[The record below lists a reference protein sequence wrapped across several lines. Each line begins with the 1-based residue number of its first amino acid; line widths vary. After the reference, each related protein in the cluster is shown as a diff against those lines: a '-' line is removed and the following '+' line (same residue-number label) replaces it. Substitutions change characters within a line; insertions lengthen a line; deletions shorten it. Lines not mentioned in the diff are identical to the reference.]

1 MKFFKYLAWM
11 ATTLICSL
19 GARASTSEVLVGVYD
34 LPPHII
40 IPAQG
45 TPQGAAPQFLNKYV
59 FQKSPLKVHW
69 VAAHFARTMIDLE
82 NGRLDMVLLV
92 AKTSERENKY
102 IFSESPLYQTPSGIV
117 VKKDSK
123 IQKIQ
128 SLHDLQ
134 GLSLGHDLG
143 SIVPDY
149 FKETGVKFHF
159 VSGQDYFKRNLRL
172 LRSGRIDG
180 FFVPTFSHGLYKLK
194 KDHLLSEFSILEIPA
209 KPLKLYIIFGK
220 KTDPQLIKAVNT
232 ALKNHGD
239 QYLKMLHQLL

>member
-1 MKFFKYLAWM
+1 MIALVM
-11 ATTLICSL
+11 TLLFSFA
-19 GARASTSEVLVGVYD
+19 ARASISEALVGVYD

-40 IPAQG
+40 LTSEG

-59 FQKSPLKVHW
+59 FQKSTLKVRW
-69 VAAHFARTMIDLE
+69 VSAHFARLMVDLE
-82 NGRLDMVLLV
+82 NGRLDMILLV
-92 AKTSERENKY
+92 GKTPDRSKKY
-102 IFSESPLYQTPSGIV
+102 IFSQLALFQTHSGIV
-117 VKKDSK
+117 VKKNSK

-128 SLHDLQ
+128 SLQDLH

-149 FKETGVKFHF
+149 FKGTGVQFHF
-159 VSGQDYFKRNLRL
+159 VSGQDYFNRNLSL

-209 KPLKLYIIFGK
+209 PPLSLYVIFSK
-220 KTDPQLIKAVNT
+220 KTDPQIIKTVDT

-239 QYLKMLHQLL
+239 QYVKILNPLL